1 MESTIEATGNK
12 VDDLSYVHG
21 YGMAQGLTQQGF
33 SFINMELLGN
43 CFNEFANKTKEL
55 VEPQAADTALRAL
68 AQTTDNF
75 QKINEEQATNV
86 SELFAS
92 LFYQTQLFHPAFEDI
107 NVVKVSEGIINFS
120 KQQNP
125 PAKEM
130 VEAYSEI
137 MEKFQAI
144 ADAENAEKAKE
155 AGKEGIAFL
164 EENAKKEDVSVTESG
179 LQYEVI
185 EAGEGD
191 KPTAE
196 NEVTVD
202 YEGTTIDGKVFDS
215 SYARGEKISFG
226 LGQVIKGWTEALQLM
241 SVGSKWKLIVPSEL
255 AYGEAGAGQMIA
267 PNSDLVFVVEL
278 ISIN

>member
-21 YGMAQGLTQQGF
+21 FGMAQGLTQQGF

-43 CFNEFANKTKEL
+43 FFNEFANKTKEL

-68 AQTTDNF
+68 AQTTENF
-75 QKINEEQATNV
+75 QKINDEQSITV

-107 NVVKVSEGIINFS
+107 NVAKVSEGLINFS
-120 KQQNP
+120 KQENA

-137 MEKFQAI
+137 MEKFQAV
-144 ADAENAEKAKE
+144 AEAESAEKAKE

-164 EENAKKEDVSVTESG
+164 EENAKNEGIVVTESG
-179 LQYEVI
+179 LQYEIITV
-185 EAGEGD
+185 GEGE
-191 KPTAE
+191 KPTE
-196 NEVTVD
+196 DKEVTVH

-226 LGQVIKGWTEALQLM
+226 LGQVIKGWTEGLQLM
-241 SVGSKWKLIVPSEL
+241 SPGSKYKFYIPQEL
-255 AYGEAGAGQMIA
+255 AYGERGAGADIA
-267 PNSDLVFVVEL
+267 PFAALVFTVEL
-278 ISIN
+278 FSFK

>member
-21 YGMAQGLTQQGF
+21 FGMAQGLTQQGF

-68 AQTTDNF
+68 AQTTENF
-75 QKINEEQATNV
+75 QNITDEQSTNV

-107 NVVKVSEGIINFS
+107 NVARVAEGIINFS
-120 KQQNP
+120 LQKEA

-130 VEAYSEI
+130 IEAYSEI
-137 MEKFQAI
+137 MEKFQAVV
-144 ADAENAEKAKE
+144 DAENAEKAKE

-164 EENAKKEDVSVTESG
+164 EENAKKEGISVTESG

-191 KPTAE
+191 KPTAD
-196 NEVTVD
+196 NEVTVH

-215 SYARGEKISFG
+215 SYARGEQISFG
-226 LGQVIKGWTEALQLM
+226 LGQVIKGWTEGLQLM
-241 SVGSKWKLIVPSEL
+241 SPGAKYKFYIPQEL
-255 AYGEAGAGQMIA
+255 AYGERGAGADIA
-267 PNSDLVFVVEL
+267 PFAALVFTVEL
-278 ISIN
+278 FSFK

>member
-68 AQTTDNF
+68 AQTTENF

-164 EENAKKEDVSVTESG
+164 EENAKKEGISVTESG

-191 KPTAE
+191 KPTAK

-215 SYARGEKISFG
+215 SYARGEKNFFRIRPG
-226 LGQVIKGWTEALQLM
+226 NKRL
-241 SVGSKWKLIVPSEL
+241 
-255 AYGEAGAGQMIA
+255 
-267 PNSDLVFVVEL
+267 D
-278 ISIN
+278 